1 MPTTPT
7 ETRRLPFWRSRWW
20 MPAFCV
26 FLGIL
31 ILTASWIGDRPEDG
45 LTGLG
50 VMTALGLVFLL
61 GGRSDTLAGLGGP
74 GRDERWQSIDS
85 RATAAA
91 GSVLVLAIIGAWL
104 YELSQ
109 GRDGEP
115 YAQLGALGG
124 VAYIVAVVVLRGR
137 G

>member
-1 MPTTPT
+1 MPTTSK
-7 ETRRLPFWRSRWW
+7 PFWRSRWW

-61 GGRSDTLAGLGGP
+61 GGRSDTVAGLGGP
-74 GRDERWQSIDS
+74 RRDERWQSIDL

-91 GSVLVLAIIGAWL
+91 GSVLVLAIIGSWL
-104 YELSQ
+104 YELAQ

-115 YAQLGALGG
+115 YSLLGALGG
-124 VAYIVAVVVLRGR
+124 LAYVVAVLVLRRR

>member
-1 MPTTPT
+1 MPTTS
-7 ETRRLPFWRSRWW
+7 RPFWRSRWW

-26 FLGIL
+26 FLGLL
-31 ILTASWIGDRPEDG
+31 ILTASWIGDRPGDG
-45 LTGLG
+45 LGGLG
-50 VMTALGLVFLL
+50 VMTAVGLLFLL

-74 GRDERWQSIDS
+74 GRDERWQSIDL

-91 GSVLVLAIIGAWL
+91 GFVLVVAIIGGWL
-104 YELSQ
+104 YELTQ

-115 YAQLGALGG
+115 YVQLGAVGG
-124 VAYIVAVVVLRGR
+124 VAYVVAVAVLRLR